1 MKLIIKTTWAALA
14 FCALFAGIFVPKNF
28 AEKSL
33 DTTPQ
38 SELLVADFDSG
49 DKPNNL
55 AGDFGS
61 WNKDAKDDT
70 QGSYMSFVSD
80 DALGNELG
88 HSVRL
93 DYGVD
98 SPNPAYNGF
107 WMKLNNA
114 DFTAYNTLDFYI
126 KGDPKAGFTKRVKL
140 ELKDA
145 SGDPR
150 STYVMTG
157 ISDQWQKISIPF
169 KEFGAKANWEKM
181 TEFVVVFD
189 DVNSRPK
196 TGSLF
201 IDQIS
206 VSKL

>member
-1 MKLIIKTTWAALA
+1 MKAQLKHLAAGLT
-14 FCALFAGIFVPKNF
+14 FGVLFAGILTSKTF
-28 AEKSL
+28 AAKAPESA
-33 DTTPQ
+33 PQ
-38 SELLVADFDSG
+38 SQLLVADFDSG

-61 WNKDAKDDT
+61 WNKDAKDET

-80 DALGNELG
+80 DALGNATG

-107 WMKLNNA
+107 WMKLNNT
-114 DFTAYNTLDFYI
+114 DFTAYDTLDFYI
-126 KGDPKAGFTKRVKL
+126 KGDPKAGFTKRIKL

-145 SGDPR
+145 SGEPR

-169 KEFGAKANWEKM
+169 KEFGAKANWKKM

-196 TGSLF
+196 TGSIF
-201 IDQIS
+201 IDQIG